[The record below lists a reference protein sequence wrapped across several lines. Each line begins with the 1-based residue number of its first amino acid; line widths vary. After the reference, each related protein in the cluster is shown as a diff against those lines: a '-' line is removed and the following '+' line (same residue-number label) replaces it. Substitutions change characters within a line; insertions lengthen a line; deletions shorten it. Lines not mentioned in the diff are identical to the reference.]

1 MGKDPVLISR
11 DGPVARVTMA
21 RPEVHNAFNEPLIGG
36 LLEAFVEVSRDD
48 SVRVVILA
56 GEGRSFSGGADL
68 DWMQRAATW
77 SQEQNWWDAMRLTR
91 MLRSV
96 AECRHPVIAR
106 VHGNAFG
113 GGAGLAACADI
124 AIAAESALFGFT
136 EVRLG
141 LVPATIAPH
150 VIEKIGPGR
159 ALPLFLTG
167 ERISAARAAEI
178 GLVYGVV
185 PDAQLDAAVDE
196 TVAALLQGGPEAQ
209 TAAKRLVRRVGEGD
223 SRGIDFWTAELIA
236 GLRVGPEAQEG
247 VAAFLEKR
255 KPAWH
260 REAG

>member
-21 RPEVHNAFNEPLIGG
+21 RPEVHNAFNEHLIGG
-36 LLEAFVEVSRDD
+36 LLDAFLQVSRDD
-48 SVRVVILA
+48 SIRVVILA

-141 LVPATIAPH
+141 LLPATIAPH
-150 VIEKIGPGR
+150 VIEKVGAGR

-178 GLVYGVV
+178 GLVHQVV
-185 PDAQLDAAVDE
+185 PDAELDAAVDK
-196 TVAALLQGGPEAQ
+196 TVAAVLEGGPGAQ
-209 TAAKRLVRRVGEGD
+209 TVAKRLVRQAAGAGD
-223 SRGIDFWTAELIA
+223 RWSIDFWTAELIA

-255 KPAWH
+255 KPAWI
-260 REAG
+260 ESE